1 MDMEERQRSDQTARL
16 VESLAAAQT
25 RLRNVR
31 SLCVGVWEAQVRL
44 AAAAK
49 GATRWP
55 KPYGR
60 SASNGRARGCAA
72 CHICTGTR
80 ARAVPHLYRDWG
92 LLPATLHREGG
103 LTRATSAPGLG
114 YPVPHP
120 HRADLGSPLRSES
133 RSGSLP

>member
-1 MDMEERQRSDQTARL
+1 MEERQRSDQTARL

-49 GATRWP
+49 GATRRP
-55 KPYGR
+55 QPYGR
-60 SASNGRARGCAA
+60 GASHGRHAA
-72 CHICTGTR
+72 
-80 ARAVPHLYRDWG
+80 V
-92 LLPATLHREGG
+92 LP
-103 LTRATSAPGLG
+103 ATSAPGLG
-114 YPVPHP
+114 LALSHICTGTGGFSLPHLHRDLVTSVPHP

-133 RSGSLP
+133 RRGSLP